1 MRRPKL
7 QRRVALL
14 ETEPEAPAPPRPR
27 RARAI
32 RSFVAAGAQLP
43 SGFTAPGVTLV
54 NVGDEFDAE
63 HLIVKN
69 YPDAFEEAAGC
80 EHE

>member
-7 QRRVALL
+7 RRRVSVL
-14 ETEPEAPAPPRPR
+14 ETEPEAPGPPRP

-43 SGFTAPGVTLV
+43 SGFTAPGVTVV
-54 NVGDEFDAE
+54 NAGDEFDAE
-63 HLIVKN
+63 HLVVKN
-69 YPDAFEEAAGC
+69 YPDAFEEA
-80 EHE
+80 

>member
-1 MRRPKL
+1 VRRPKL
-7 QRRVALL
+7 KRRVSVL
-14 ETEPEAPAPPRPR
+14 ESEPEAPAPPRP

-54 NVGDEFDAE
+54 NAGDEFDAG
-63 HLIVKN
+63 HLVVRN
-69 YPDAFEEAAGC
+69 YPDAFEEA
-80 EHE
+80 